1 MRGGGS
7 PWSPGIVRTGLTWIP
22 PASVERGIVSA
33 YSRSRRRARL
43 KEANVMQLAAVK
55 PGRQATPEA
64 RPEGYAAAG
73 WRQHSSPGCAKERW
87 ERAQRSVATFPGQ
100 NVDMD
105 KLHSGHA
112 DHTGHAGHGA
122 GSDGHSAHNYSVA
135 HTHTSTQRT
144 HSSRSPPKPK
154 AHSVPH
160 RLRAQQPRE
169 RPPYRKAQ
177 ERAAG
182 PRPEQEAKTP
192 KARRGLPR

>member
-1 MRGGGS
+1 MLQRYDRE
-7 PWSPGIVRTGLTWIP
+7 PG
-22 PASVERGIVSA
+22 A
-33 YSRSRRRARL
+33 
-43 KEANVMQLAAVK
+43 
-55 PGRQATPEA
+55 RQATPEA
-64 RPEGYAAAG
+64 RPEGYAAAC

-105 KLHSGHA
+105 KLHSGHT

-122 GSDGHSAHNYSVA
+122 RSDGHSAHNYSVA

-169 RPPYRKAQ
+169 RPPYLDTTSASRHAACPPR
-177 ERAAG
+177 RADSETPLTRIFSSRTMVGGAAE
-182 PRPEQEAKTP
+182 PRLQAVHPDRCT
-192 KARRGLPR
+192 G

>member
-1 MRGGGS
+1 MQHKRTLTAPSGGYTQARQATRATSAVCRGRMLQRYDRE
-7 PWSPGIVRTGLTWIP
+7 PG
-22 PASVERGIVSA
+22 A
-33 YSRSRRRARL
+33 
-43 KEANVMQLAAVK
+43 
-55 PGRQATPEA
+55 RQATPEA

-122 GSDGHSAHNYSVA
+122 RSDGHSAHNYSVA

-169 RPPYRKAQ
+169 RPPYHVVHAVCAVLPIAQAYYRKEALRKKPWPS
-177 ERAAG
+177 RAV
-182 PRPEQEAKTP
+182 K
-192 KARRGLPR
+192 

>member
-1 MRGGGS
+1 MLQRYDRE
-7 PWSPGIVRTGLTWIP
+7 PG
-22 PASVERGIVSA
+22 A
-33 YSRSRRRARL
+33 
-43 KEANVMQLAAVK
+43 
-55 PGRQATPEA
+55 RQATPEA

-105 KLHSGHA
+105 KLHSGHT

-122 GSDGHSAHNYSVA
+122 RSDGHSAHNYSVA

-169 RPPYRKAQ
+169 RPPYIPCLIHEAAVVGRWLAFFQ
-177 ERAAG
+177 RAREG
-182 PRPEQEAKTP
+182 EAE
-192 KARRGLPR
+192 AEAEAEGGEL